1 MDYKE
6 ILNKVPVRRPDL
18 NSLANSAGVAPTPA
32 GPALMVNISIP
43 ISIESMELALK
54 AAAKQDMRSVLKFL
68 DDLEKMIERV
78 REEVEGYET

>member
-6 ILNKVPVRRPDL
+6 ILNKVPVRRLDNMPM
-18 NSLANSAGVAPTPA
+18 GVAPTPA

-54 AAAKQDMRSVLKFL
+54 AAAKQDPRSVTKFL
-68 DDLEKMIERV
+68 DELEKMTWRI
-78 REEVEGYET
+78 REEVEGYDA

>member
-6 ILNKVPVRRPDL
+6 ILNKVPVRRPD
-18 NSLANSAGVAPTPA
+18 NTPMGVAPTPA

-54 AAAKQDMRSVLKFL
+54 AAAKQDVHSVTKFL
-68 DDLEKMIERV
+68 DELEKMIWRM
-78 REEVEGYET
+78 REEIEGYEA

>member
-6 ILNKVPVRRPDL
+6 ILNKVPVRRPDMG
-18 NSLANSAGVAPTPA
+18 NTPVGVAPTPA

-54 AAAKQDMRSVLKFL
+54 AAAKQDVHSVTKFL
-68 DDLEKMIERV
+68 DELEKMIWRI
-78 REEVEGYET
+78 REEIEGYEA

>member
-6 ILNKVPVRRPDL
+6 ILNKVPVRRPDV
-18 NSLANSAGVAPTPA
+18 SSAGVAPTPA

-54 AAAKQDMRSVLKFL
+54 AAAKQDVHSVMKFL
-68 DDLEKMIERV
+68 DELEKMVERV
-78 REEVEGYET
+78 REEVEGYE

>member
-6 ILNKVPVRRPDL
+6 ILNKVPVRRPDVG
-18 NSLANSAGVAPTPA
+18 SAGVASTPA

-54 AAAKQDMRSVLKFL
+54 AAAKQDVRSVMKFL
-68 DDLEKMIERV
+68 DELEKMIWRV
-78 REEVEGYET
+78 REEVEGYEA

>member
-6 ILNKVPVRRPDL
+6 ILNKVPVRRPDVG
-18 NSLANSAGVAPTPA
+18 SAGVAPTPA

-54 AAAKQDMRSVLKFL
+54 AAAKQDVHSVTKFL
-68 DDLEKMIERV
+68 DELEKMIWRM
-78 REEVEGYET
+78 REEIEGYEA

>member
-6 ILNKVPVRRPDL
+6 ILNKVPVRRPDMG
-18 NSLANSAGVAPTPA
+18 SAGVAPTPA

-54 AAAKQDMRSVLKFL
+54 AAAKQDPRSVLKFL
-68 DDLEKMIERV
+68 DELDKMIERL
-78 REEVEGYET
+78 REEVEYEA

>member
-6 ILNKVPVRRPDL
+6 ILNKVPVRRPDV
-18 NSLANSAGVAPTPA
+18 SSAGVAPTPA

-54 AAAKQDMRSVLKFL
+54 ATAKQDIKAVVRFL
-68 DDLEKMIERV
+68 DELEKMIERL
-78 REEVEGYET
+78 REEVEYEE

>member
-6 ILNKVPVRRPDL
+6 ILNKVPVRRPD
-18 NSLANSAGVAPTPA
+18 AGGVVGGVAPTPA

-54 AAAKQDMRSVLKFL
+54 AAAKQDPRTVMRFL
-68 DDLEKMIERV
+68 DELEKMVERV
-78 REEVEGYET
+78 REEVEGYEA